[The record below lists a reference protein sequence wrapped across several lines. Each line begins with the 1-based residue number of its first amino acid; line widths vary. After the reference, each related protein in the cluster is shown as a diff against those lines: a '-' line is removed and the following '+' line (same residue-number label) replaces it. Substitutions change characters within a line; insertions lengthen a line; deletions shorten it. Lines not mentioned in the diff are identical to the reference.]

1 MINFNPEKYKAY
13 TVTRRRYIPDEIIT
27 LNHDTIYYVSDEL
40 IVSGWKAIRL
50 RQDISG
56 GFSAYYPKL
65 GIKTSKFFDGDG
77 KLLYWYNDVSELAF
91 DGNDINFTDLLIDV
105 VIYPDNSIRIMD
117 IDEFAD
123 AINKNLITK
132 EQEIKALTSF
142 HNLLNY
148 VYNNEYSLLQ
158 EPVTELE
165 KYLSSQSD

>member
-1 MINFNPEKYKAY
+1 M
-13 TVTRRRYIPDEIIT
+13 
-27 LNHDTIYYVSDEL
+27 
-40 IVSGWKAIRL
+40 
-50 RQDISG
+50 
-56 GFSAYYPKL
+56 
-65 GIKTSKFFDGDG
+65 
-77 KLLYWYNDVSELAF
+77 
-91 DGNDINFTDLLIDV
+91 

-132 EQEIKALTSF
+132 EQEIKALNSF

>member
-1 MINFNPEKYKAY
+1 
-13 TVTRRRYIPDEIIT
+13 
-27 LNHDTIYYVSDEL
+27 
-40 IVSGWKAIRL
+40 
-50 RQDISG
+50 
-56 GFSAYYPKL
+56 
-65 GIKTSKFFDGDG
+65 
-77 KLLYWYNDVSELAF
+77 
-91 DGNDINFTDLLIDV
+91 
-105 VIYPDNSIRIMD
+105 MD

-132 EQEIKALTSF
+132 EQEIKALNSF